1 MERIYQ
7 YVYEQT
13 YLLTS
18 SQLALSGVT
27 TNEVAE
33 ALAIQRTNASKD
45 LNELVRQDRL
55 VKLEGRTRNQTIQTT
70 RRIKYRCLGLFD
82 RVFHTSF
89 YSDNFRENIHLIGT
103 IRNMSYRFY
112 SWFC

>member
-55 VKLEGRTRNQTIQTT
+55 VK
-70 RRIKYRCLGLFD
+70 
-82 RVFHTSF
+82 
-89 YSDNFRENIHLIGT
+89 
-103 IRNMSYRFY
+103 
-112 SWFC
+112 